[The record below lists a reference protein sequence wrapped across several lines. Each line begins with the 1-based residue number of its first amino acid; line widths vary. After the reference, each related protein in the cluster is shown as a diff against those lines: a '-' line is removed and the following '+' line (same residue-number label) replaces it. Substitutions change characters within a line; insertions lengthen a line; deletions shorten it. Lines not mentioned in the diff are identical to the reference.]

1 MNDNDLDQLL
11 TRLRDVRLPAAPE
24 IGERLSRAVEGGGPK
39 WRAGVSTIRGAM
51 QLAAC
56 VAIFSMGAGLV
67 MGTSIGRLG
76 GSMSSQA
83 LRASLLLDVFE
94 PDLARLDFGSSHH

>member
-11 TRLRDVRLPAAPE
+11 TRLRDMRQPEAPD
-24 IGERLSRAVEGGGPK
+24 IGDRLSKAVKLEQPK
-39 WRAGVSTIRGAM
+39 WKAGVSTIRGAM

-67 MGTSIGRLG
+67 MGTGIGRLSG
-76 GSMSSQA
+76 PVRAHA
-83 LRASLLLDVFE
+83 LRHSLSLDVFE
-94 PDLARLDFGSSHH
+94 RDLARLDFTTSAH